1 MKTCTRQRAGR
12 LDSAPL
18 VNGDR
23 HLVECLIAAANGY
36 QLTFG
41 APTIRAMNGEIKLVN
56 GDLGL
61 YTQDGVDKVLNT
73 PIINDGSN
81 GKLVVL
87 ITNIEEQLKL
97 NPMLHGRSSRTDK
110 EKFMAAKHVTLNG
123 KNTSNQSTGLENMIH
138 RMQMPIYDKGLGKL
152 TPKQRSVNGK
162 LGNEN
167 GVALFTYEQRRAIWK
182 KSLALTKFYCPPPTI
197 TKSGMHDLAKDDV
210 VFQANYGTGTVKGI
224 LRPSS
229 DKHARARVKFDD
241 EQVGTRPVTINS
253 LSCNGKQCQ
262 FVKEYKL
269 TPPWPKTEAE
279 ASVREFDWGKC
290 SKCGTMGSYND
301 PENPGKRHQHS
312 RKCTGY
318 FGRQT

>member
-1 MKTCTRQRAGR
+1 MKKDSFLNTGETWLMKTCTRERAGY
-12 LDSAPL
+12 LDTAPF

-87 ITNIEEQLKL
+87 LTNIEEQSKL

-138 RMQMPIYDKGLGKL
+138 RIQMPIYDKGLGKWRKGL
-152 TPKQRSVNGK
+152 
-162 LGNEN
+162 
-167 GVALFTYEQRRAIWK
+167 ALLTYEERIAKYPWMAHEQR
-182 KSLALTKFYCPPPTI
+182 LAHFEKALGLTKFYCPPPTI
-197 TKSGMHDLAKDDV
+197 TNDDEIHDLEKDDV
-210 VFQANYGTGTVKGI
+210 VYEANFGTGTVI
-224 LRPSS
+224 
-229 DKHARARVKFDD
+229 
-241 EQVGTRPVTINS
+241 
-253 LSCNGKQCQ
+253 
-262 FVKEYKL
+262 
-269 TPPWPKTEAE
+269 
-279 ASVREFDWGKC
+279 SV
-290 SKCGTMGSYND
+290 
-301 PENPGKRHQHS
+301 
-312 RKCTGY
+312 
-318 FGRQT
+318 